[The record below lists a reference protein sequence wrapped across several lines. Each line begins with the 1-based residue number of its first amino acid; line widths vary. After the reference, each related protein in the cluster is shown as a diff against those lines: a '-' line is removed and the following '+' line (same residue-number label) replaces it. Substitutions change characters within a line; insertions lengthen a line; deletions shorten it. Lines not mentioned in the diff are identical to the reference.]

1 MLELLWYLFYHAYLE
16 KKTQLEVNTV
26 QKAQLKDISRFIV
39 GTQCVVKSPYAGLFL
54 YLVFSVSRYPHLNR
68 TPGFDV
74 LKWRKRA
81 RVLPVH
87 FFPFT
92 TIVGHSCLSERHKT
106 PCWSTQRV
114 NLSGFPGFSLSLLC
128 LCDINESLLCY
139 LFAFEPEFQCS
150 GKQLQPP
157 AMLTHVALCSWH
169 GHAQSCPRLQKCCV
183 TAREMSAPSHSARVC

>member
-1 MLELLWYLFYHAYLE
+1 MLEFLWYLLYRAYLE
-16 KKTQLEVNTV
+16 KKTQVEVNTV

-39 GTQCVVKSPYAGLFL
+39 GTQCVVKSSYPGLFL
-54 YLVFSVSRYPHLNR
+54 YLAFSFSPYPHLNR

-81 RVLPVH
+81 SVLPVH

-114 NLSGFPGFSLSLLC
+114 NLSGLPGFFIVLVMPL
-128 LCDINESLLCY
+128 
-139 LFAFEPEFQCS
+139 
-150 GKQLQPP
+150 
-157 AMLTHVALCSWH
+157 
-169 GHAQSCPRLQKCCV
+169 
-183 TAREMSAPSHSARVC
+183 